1 MLHLATICC
10 LNLTSQAD
18 SVPTASIPHTFPN
31 FVISFSLH
39 HSSFPTVIP
48 LFLFFQ
54 FILNSVGDATPP
66 HFFVFLPP
74 LPRWQLSL
82 RTGKILHLWQLCF
95 FLVLQP
101 LFGSHRRT
109 CHSEMSHRKSKLSYS
124 PSCSLPPLFFLFSDL
139 VSVSKQMLLSPFC
152 AAVSSRLKQM
162 LKKRCCSLWLLFSF
176 IIVVFL

>member
-10 LNLTSQAD
+10 LNLKSQAD

-48 LFLFFQ
+48 LVLFFQ

-82 RTGKILHLWQLCF
+82 RTAQILHLWQLCF
-95 FLVLQP
+95 FWFCSLCLGPTEGPATVRWLTERASWAILRLVL
-101 LFGSHRRT
+101 
-109 CHSEMSHRKSKLSYS
+109 Y
-124 PSCSLPPLFFLFSDL
+124 LPPS
-139 VSVSKQMLLSPFC
+139 SSSQIWCLSLNKCSSAPF
-152 AAVSSRLKQM
+152 VLQFPRT
-162 LKKRCCSLWLLFSF
+162 
-176 IIVVFL
+176 